1 MGLSSSNIENFM
13 ALSKKRTL
21 LIFRQNENPQSNFLY
36 FLQIKLF
43 LSLRKR
49 KLLKKSLIFREM
61 ETLKNIYIY
70 FRK

>member
-1 MGLSSSNIENFM
+1 MGLSSSNIGNFM